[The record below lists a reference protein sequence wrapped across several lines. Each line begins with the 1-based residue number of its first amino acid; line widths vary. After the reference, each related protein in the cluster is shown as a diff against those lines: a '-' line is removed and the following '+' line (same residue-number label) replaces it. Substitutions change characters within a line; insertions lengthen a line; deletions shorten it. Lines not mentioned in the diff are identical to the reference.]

1 MAEWSNALDCKSGA
15 RKGYVG
21 SNPALGTE
29 RDFKAVGVRERKR
42 AHSEKTESQPKLGVK
57 DI

>member
-29 RDFKAVGVRERKR
+29 MEVRS
-42 AHSEKTESQPKLGVK
+42 AGQAGSA
-57 DI
+57 